1 MCNLGPYQKLV
12 MDAYDAGGPDIWRNK
27 LESIAYNA
35 GAQDMKNKLLVPVLF
50 VGICIGTAI
59 PIAYSKMKNGIE
71 KKKIESL
78 YLQAEMPNAKTEIKQ
93 NTIKAVDKTAEES
106 EDIIDE

>member
-12 MDAYDAGGPDIWRNK
+12 IDAYNAGGPDIWRNK

-35 GAQDMKNKLLVPVLF
+35 GAQDMKNKLVAPVLF
-50 VGICIGTAI
+50 VEICIGAAI
-59 PIAYSKMKNGIE
+59 PIAYSKIKNGIE

-78 YLQAEMPNAKTEIKQ
+78 YRQADVLNAETEIKQ
-93 NTIKAVDKTAEES
+93 NTVKSVAKTAEES
-106 EDIIDE
+106 EDTIGE